1 MNFNFLQLVPLFP
14 LFYLVFAS
22 IIYSIL
28 VYYLIVGFSDS
39 RLNIVLWIAVA
50 IRSAYPLFLSVAQ
63 YYIFASDSLTKQL
76 LNSPINGGFSLPF
89 FMQPFGQLL
98 KGHLG
103 YFLYYSW
110 GRFVL
115 GAVLAIICAS
125 VFYVFLKLLEKYNSR
140 FFKKG
145 ETKVGFIVSL
155 LVGWPWFVV
164 LIPTTFVVT
173 ILISIFKK
181 IFFKKVYTTLGMPI
195 LIAGIILTVATYFFS
210 PLLFGALDL
219 SVLKV

>member
-28 VYYLIVGFSDS
+28 VYYLIVGFNDS
-39 RLNIVLWIAVA
+39 KLKMVLWISVA
-50 IRSAYPLFLSVAQ
+50 IRLVYPLFLSVAQ
-63 YYIFASDSLTKQL
+63 YYIFASDALTKQM
-76 LNSPINGGFSLPF
+76 LNSPISEKLSLPF
-89 FMQPFGQLL
+89 FMQPFSQLF

-103 YFLYYSW
+103 YFFYYSW

-115 GAVLAIICAS
+115 GAVLAILCAS
-125 VFYVFLKLLEKYNSR
+125 VFYVFLKLLEKYNNR
-140 FFKKG
+140 FFKEG

-164 LIPTTFVVT
+164 LIPTTFIVT
-173 ILISIFKK
+173 ILTSIVKK
-181 IFFKKVYTTLGMPI
+181 IFFKEAYTTLGMPI
-195 LIAGIILTVATYFFS
+195 LISGIILTITTYFFS

-219 SVLKV
+219 LVLKV